1 MFKIRTAESRDLQK
15 IHEIERECFGN
26 EGVTLDQLT
35 WILDKQGENPVIM
48 INVAMDDVETDTML
62 GFIVWKE
69 QAQADNPHFEILD
82 LGVSK
87 LYRREG
93 AAHALVENLVEIA
106 RDKKRLGLVV
116 YLSEGNPSAL
126 SMYEKIGFKV
136 QRVMKAYYQSGENA
150 LLLVFTA

>member
-1 MFKIRTAESRDLQK
+1 MFKIRSAESRDLQK
-15 IHEIERECFGN
+15 IHEIEQECFGN

-48 INVAMDDVETDTML
+48 INVAMDDVDSDTML
-62 GFIVWKE
+62 GFIVWKA
-69 QAQADNPHFEILD
+69 QAQVDNPHFEILD

-93 AAHALVENLVEIA
+93 AAQALVENLVEIA
-106 RDKKRLGLVV
+106 RDKKHLGLVV

-136 QRVMKAYYQSGENA
+136 QRVMKAYYQNGENA